1 MAVNYDSAN
10 MRAIRGSRT
19 SAELLRAIT
28 PISSVV
34 SGFVREAS
42 MLSTSATKVVS
53 LDDIRSTQPVS
64 AVGLPSVVDLSK
76 VSDKALQSGE
86 GHSKRLENL
95 TQAIEEL
102 NVAYQIV
109 NSDQFSSFKSRKD
122 VVSSLS
128 KLLTEARN
136 SQVSL
141 MNNMKVQKDAV
152 PDEHKKTAAIAGAYL
167 KKILSKES
175 YSAIKQQTFVATS
188 PRKGHALFQTYVF
201 VNDFVNTDG
210 VHYPKYS
217 LVFSTDVDR
226 ASGDAHHFVTTLTD
240 MQTPG
245 SFPLGSEV
253 TTTARMKSSVNNLL
267 AVDGFLNYSDQRVIP
282 ATTSD
287 VRNSA
292 LGLKRHKMSD
302 GTEMDIVDGVRVQ
315 NDRLYVRLVVGL
327 SPKEKSQAVD
337 EVRSMALAVLGQK
350 GSSSRYR
357 VNVREVTGRQ
367 GRLWLEVTTMTKSG
381 GTTAGLVTVARL
393 KRVQELLGLTDAQM
407 RAVKQSMK

>member
-10 MRAIRGSRT
+10 MRSIRGSRT

-34 SGFVREAS
+34 SGFVREAA
-42 MLSTSATKVVS
+42 MISTSATKVES
-53 LDDIRSTQPVS
+53 LDDMRGTQPVS
-64 AVGLPSVVDLSK
+64 TVRLPSIVDLSK
-76 VSDKALQSGE
+76 VSNKALQSGQD
-86 GHSKRLENL
+86 HSKRLESL

-102 NVAYQIV
+102 SVAYQIV

-128 KLLTEARN
+128 KLLSEART
-136 SQVSL
+136 SQASL
-141 MNNMKVQKDAV
+141 MNNLKVQKDAV
-152 PDEHKKTAAIAGAYL
+152 PSEHKKTAAAAGSYL

-175 YSAIKQQTFVATS
+175 YSTIKQQTFVAVS

-201 VNDFVNTDG
+201 VSDFVNTDG

-217 LVFSTDVDR
+217 LVLSTDVDR
-226 ASGDAHHFVTTLTD
+226 ASGDAYHFVTTLTD

-253 TTTARMKSSVNNLL
+253 STTARMKSSVNNLL

-282 ATTSD
+282 ASTTD
-287 VRNSA
+287 VRKSA

-337 EVRSMALAVLGQK
+337 EVRSMALAVLSPTGA
-350 GSSSRYR
+350 SSRYR
-357 VNVREVTGRQ
+357 VNVREVAGRQ
-367 GRLWLEVTTMTKSG
+367 GRLWLEITTMTKGG
-381 GTTAGLVTVARL
+381 GTSAGLITVARL
-393 KRVQELLGLTDAQM
+393 KRVQELLGLSDAQM